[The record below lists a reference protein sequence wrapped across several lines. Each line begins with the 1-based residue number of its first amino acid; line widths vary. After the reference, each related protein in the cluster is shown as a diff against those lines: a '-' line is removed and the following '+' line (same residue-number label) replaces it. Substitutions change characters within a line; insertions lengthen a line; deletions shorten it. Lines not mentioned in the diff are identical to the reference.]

1 MTTISKLAKMKLEV
15 INFHTTDKP
24 SADGPVVND
33 NFLKGLGRDACYT
46 SSNSLT
52 FKKKQLADSLAE
64 YDQAFAD
71 KNSYAIE
78 RTERWINTLMPEL
91 EELQAR
97 HDADCQVYTVIT
109 GGEAWEPKKKPATTI
124 TKAANFS
131 ELRKMV
137 S

>member
-15 INFHTTDKP
+15 INYHTTDKP
-24 SADGPVVND
+24 SVDGPIVND
-33 NFLKGLGRDACYT
+33 NFLRGLARDACYT
-46 SSNSLT
+46 SNNSLM

-64 YDQAFAD
+64 YDIAVDQ
-71 KNSYAIE
+71 KNSYSME

-109 GGEAWEPKKKPATTI
+109 GGEAWTPKKKPSTNA
-124 TKAANFS
+124 KAANFS
-131 ELRKMV
+131 ALRKMV
-137 S
+137 A

>member
-15 INFHTTDKP
+15 INFHTTDRP
-24 SADGPVVND
+24 SVDGPVVNTA
-33 NFLKGLGRDACYT
+33 FLTKLASDACYV
-46 SSNSLT
+46 SNNGLT
-52 FKKKQLADSLAE
+52 YKKKQLADSLAE

-97 HDADCQVYTVIT
+97 HDADCQVYTVLT
-109 GGEAWEPKKKPATTI
+109 GGEAWTAKKKPSTNV
-124 TKAANFS
+124 KAANFS
-131 ELRKMV
+131 ALRKMV

>member
-24 SADGPVVND
+24 SVDGPVVND

-97 HDADCQVYTVIT
+97 HDADCQVYTVLT
-109 GGEAWEPKKKPATTI
+109 GGEAWTAKKKPSTNV
-124 TKAANFS
+124 KAANFS
-131 ELRKMV
+131 ALRKMV

>member
-15 INFHTTDKP
+15 INFHTTDRP
-24 SADGPVVND
+24 SVDGPVVNTA
-33 NFLKGLGRDACYT
+33 FLTKLGSDACYT
-46 SSNSLT
+46 SNNSLI

-71 KNSYAIE
+71 KNNYAID

-91 EELQAR
+91 EELQVR

-109 GGEAWEPKKKPATTI
+109 GGEAWTPKKKPATTV

-131 ELRKMV
+131 ALRKMV